1 MRNSN
6 GLSKFTL
13 WYLRR
18 KVLNLRKYCIIELKI
33 SKDVKFN

>member
-1 MRNSN
+1 MKYNN
-6 GLSKFTL
+6 GLSKFIL

-18 KVLNLRKYCIIELKI
+18 KVLNLRKYSIIELKI

>member
-6 GLSKFTL
+6 GLSKFIL

-18 KVLNLRKYCIIELKI
+18 KTLNLRKYSIIELKI
-33 SKDVKFN
+33 SKDVKLN